1 MKQFIFVLA
10 LFIIILPIGQANAE
24 VDSGSRFVSVS
35 KSATY
40 TVAVGDTL
48 WAIANDI
55 DVSIEDL
62 ISWNNLDSTIIYPGQ
77 QLKLVIEP
85 EIARDDKSDTYT
97 VKRGDTLIEI
107 ARSHDISLEE
117 LIHSNAITS
126 YLIYPGNELIVGG
139 DTVTKPFSTVA
150 AITTINDEGIRIPV
164 YNPPIAQDSTSVQEI
179 PKAIATTPS
188 IAVNE
193 PAPTKSENTVS
204 TNAPS
209 TSSGKEMT
217 MTATAYTAYCTGCS
231 GTTYTGIDLR
241 ANPNQKVIAVDPNVI
256 PLGSRVWVE
265 GYGEAIAGD
274 IGGAIKGNIIDV
286 FIEHKKDAMNWGR
299 KTVKI
304 KVLD

>member
-24 VDSGSRFVSVS
+24 VDSGSSFVSVS
-35 KSATY
+35 KSTTY

-48 WAIANDI
+48 WVIAKDN

-85 EIARDDKSDTYT
+85 EIIKDSISETYT
-97 VKRGDTLIEI
+97 VKRGDTLFEI

-126 YLIYPGNELIVGG
+126 YLIYPGTELVVKG
-139 DTVTKPFSTVA
+139 DKVSKPFSTAA

-164 YNPPIAQDSTSVQEI
+164 YNPPIVQEV
-179 PKAIATTPS
+179 PKAVTTTPNV
-188 IAVNE
+188 AVNE
-193 PAPTKSENTVS
+193 PVPTKSENTVS
-204 TNAPS
+204 THAPS

-231 GTTYTGIDLR
+231 GTTYTGINLR

-265 GYGEAIAGD
+265 GYGEAVAGD
-274 IGGAIKGNIIDV
+274 IGSAIKGNIIDV
-286 FIEHKKDAMNWGR
+286 FIEHQQDAMNWGR